1 MKIFAKDLQVG
12 DNLLSGAVKD
22 VVHLEGPP
30 QEYHDGPMN
39 FGMRPA
45 YSVVLLKLEAL
56 RDTLVLGESML
67 VLTIE
72 NDWMHGDTEIEVG
85 RENHR

>member
-1 MKIFAKDLQVG
+1 
-12 DNLLSGAVKD
+12 
-22 VVHLEGPP
+22 
-30 QEYHDGPMN
+30 MN